1 MSKITYE
8 NKEQLNTNENIPAKN
23 KCMASDLN
31 EIKSIVNENDTN
43 ALYNTNVKTTKTD
56 SDTDVYSCNYLNKF
70 DGVILYEDETGINTT
85 VNLKESVANYKYID
99 IFFRDDNNIYDTK
112 RFLVKNGA
120 WYTLQITQYNE
131 DSSNVIIRGKNIQL
145 NADKIYNG
153 KYCAV
158 LLSASGNTLYWN
170 NNIYICKVIGYK

>member
-31 EIKSIVNENDTN
+31 EIKEIVNENDTN
-43 ALYNTNVKTTKTD
+43 ALYNTNVKTSQTN
-56 SDTDVYSCNYLNKF
+56 SDTDVYSCNYVNKF

-85 VNLKESVANYKYID
+85 VNLNESVANYKYID

-112 RFLVKNGA
+112 RKMA
-120 WYTLQITQYNE
+120 CSQW
-131 DSSNVIIRGKNIQL
+131 
-145 NADKIYNG
+145 
-153 KYCAV
+153 
-158 LLSASGNTLYWN
+158 
-170 NNIYICKVIGYK
+170 